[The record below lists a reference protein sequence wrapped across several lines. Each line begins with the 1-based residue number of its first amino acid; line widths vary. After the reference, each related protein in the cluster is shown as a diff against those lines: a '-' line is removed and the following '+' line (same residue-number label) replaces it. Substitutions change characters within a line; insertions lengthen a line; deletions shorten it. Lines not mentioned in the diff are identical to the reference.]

1 MSLLAGLRSGLRSG
15 LRVGLDPSDGADPMA
30 GVSRDATSGV
40 YCPATAGEW
49 TTTRS
54 AAGLPAGN
62 PIALYLL
69 QEASGNAA
77 DSIGAF
83 TLTASGTLLA
93 YQQAIAGWARKAI
106 TTTAGGTGKLQ
117 SVDVALPDISTT
129 SMLLLGYARTTTIG
143 TTRDVIGAGAAATRL
158 ASQAVATTGQA
169 RAICNGTLATGA
181 IDSGGVVRPWVSLI
195 DRTGSRSALYTD
207 AEKIVPAFG
216 ATAAG
221 QSITLGNF
229 SAGAGTVAYLYLAV
243 FSGAAAELSD
253 AQVKTLLTTLGW
265 AGIPWS

>member
-1 MSLLAGLRSGLRSG
+1 VSLLSGLRVGARSGLRA
-15 LRVGLDPSDGADPMA
+15 GLDPSDGDPMS
-30 GVSRDATSGV
+30 GVSRDASSNV

-49 TTTRS
+49 ATTLS
-54 AAGLPAGN
+54 AAGLSAGN
-62 PIALYLL
+62 PIALHLL

-77 DSIGAF
+77 DAIGTF
-83 TLTASGTLLA
+83 TLTASGTLVA
-93 YQQAIAGWARKAI
+93 YQQAIAGWTRKAI

-117 SVDVALPDISTT
+117 NVDVGLPDIATT
-129 SMLLLGYARTTTIG
+129 SMLVLGYARTTTIG

-169 RAICNGTLATGA
+169 RGISNGTLATGT
-181 IDSGGVVRPWVSLI
+181 IDSGGVVRPWVSQI
-195 DRTGSRSALYTD
+195 DRTASTTALYTD

-243 FSGAAAELSD
+243 FAGAAAERSP
-253 AQVKTLLTTLGW
+253 AQIKTLLTTLGW
-265 AGIPWS
+265 SVLWT